1 MKFMCCF
8 LACLGTWTATDI
20 ERQGEQFWNS
30 EMLKNERIIE
40 LERLLA
46 DIKLKLKQR
55 LERSS
60 DLKNGVKLTIREN

>member
-8 LACLGTWTATDI
+8 LACLGTCAATDI

-55 LERSS
+55 LESSS
-60 DLKNGVKLTIREN
+60 DLKNGVTFTIRKN

>member
-8 LACLGTWTATDI
+8 LACRGTCAATDI

-55 LERSS
+55 LESSS
-60 DLKNGVKLTIREN
+60 DLKNGVTFTIRKN